1 MPDRLAPLLKLARP
15 GRSDGDLLRAFLASE
30 PAAFDELARRHVG
43 LARRAA
49 AEVCPAAADDVAQA
63 TLALLAKKAAAVA
76 GRESAAGWVFE
87 TARRLA
93 LKARTADV
101 RRSARERLAKPQAA
115 AVDPL
120 DFLTLREVR
129 AAVAEELA
137 KLPEALRLPL
147 VLCYWDGADRPT
159 AAARLGWSVST
170 LKRRLNDGRDR
181 LAARLAR
188 RGFAGPAVLAAL
200 AAVEAGADAAIPPA
214 KVNASGLFGWKGLVT
229 LAAAAGVAAVGIGLG
244 GSAPVAADPERP
256 AAKEPPPAVVSG
268 PPVDRYGDPLPAGAI
283 HRLGTVRFRH
293 GGQVESIGY
302 SHDGKLIASGG
313 FGKIMLWEADTGKP
327 LATLVRTV
335 NGPAESGKLP
345 VPRIEHGHTFGLAFG
360 KDGKWLLSAG
370 SPSVSSDRGI
380 VVFWDVQARKWK
392 KVTEHLEAART
403 QWMRALAL
411 SADGRTAAAGTDSGK
426 LSLIDV
432 QTQEARAAKVDLMN
446 VAGLSFAPDG
456 KSLAIGTFKGLV
468 LVDPATGAET
478 KRFQT
483 PGQAR
488 QVVFAPDGKSV
499 WVGCDGGQFFA
510 ADKDRPGS
518 IVRWDLAT
526 GAAAQTFPTVPGMLL
541 SLAVSPDGKW
551 VASGGENAGPFLW
564 DVATGKSTDL
574 IPPGPHRRPWVYGL
588 AFAPDGKTLAAA
600 DTHGRIRVWDVATRK
615 ELYQQDEHTGSV
627 LKAAVT
633 PDGKL
638 AATAGGDGT
647 IRLWDLATGKPIRS
661 WEADR
666 MGSVLTAAFAP
677 DGRSLLT
684 CGWSGT
690 LRLWD
695 VATGAEVRRFRDE
708 KKFIRF
714 AALSPDGKLV
724 ASSADDGIAIL
735 LQETATGKAVREIR
749 GHISYLGS
757 LMFSPDGRR
766 LVSTA
771 DIHSDR
777 QQTFDDRSVRVWD
790 VASGKLVHKIDGVRP
805 HGTVAMSPDGRV
817 LAIGGTW
824 GTETTGT
831 VRFWDLATGKE
842 MEDRRLPG
850 TSAVAFSP
858 DGRFIVAADRDVRL
872 IEAATGKVMQTFV
885 SGAGTVNGLTFTPD
899 GRRLI
904 SAHDDGTALVWDLVV
919 TAPPGIDAAKAWD
932 DLASDDAAAARR
944 AIAALVARPAAAVEL
959 LATKLKPVP
968 MPAGRRSTAALV
980 ADLDAKAF
988 AAREAATRELA
999 KRVAADFGELTAA
1012 LDAAET
1018 EEVRQRLT
1026 TVLHAAPPAWPRQSA
1041 EELRVVRAVAVLEA
1055 IGTAEAKRLLPELAA
1070 GDPAALITREAKAA
1084 VGRLRD

>member
-30 PAAFDELARRHVG
+30 PAAFDELARRHAG

-49 AEVCPAAADDVAQA
+49 AEVCPAMADDVAQA

-93 LKARTADV
+93 LKARTADA

-115 AVDPL
+115 IVDPL
-120 DFLTLREVR
+120 DALTLREVR

-200 AAVEAGADAAIPPA
+200 TAVEAGADAAVPLA
-214 KVNASGLFGWKGLVT
+214 KASTPGLFGWKGLVAV
-229 LAAAAGVAAVGIGLG
+229 AAAAGVAALGIGLG
-244 GSAPVAADPERP
+244 GSTPVVADPERP
-256 AAKEPPPAVVSG
+256 AAKEPPPEVITG

-293 GGQVESIGY
+293 GGQVESIAY
-302 SHDGKLIASGG
+302 SRDGKLIASGG

-335 NGPAESGKLP
+335 SGPAESGKIP
-345 VPRIEHGHTFGLAFG
+345 EPRAEHGHTFGLAFS

-370 SPSVSSDRGI
+370 STSLAYDRGN
-380 VVFWDVQARKWK
+380 VVFWDVDAQKWRKA
-392 KVTEHLEAART
+392 TEHLEATGT
-403 QWMRALAL
+403 QWMRSLAV
-411 SADGRTAAAGTDSGK
+411 SPDGRTAAAGSDSGK
-426 LSLIDV
+426 LFLIDLK
-432 QTQEARAAKVDLMN
+432 TQEARQAKVNLMN
-446 VAGLSFAPDG
+446 AAGLSFAPDG

-478 KRFQT
+478 KRFEP

-488 QVVFAPDGKSV
+488 QVVFAPDGKSI
-499 WVGCDGGQFFA
+499 WVGCDGGQFFRP
-510 ADKDRPGS
+510 DKDRPGS
-518 IVRWDLAT
+518 IVRWDLET
-526 GAAAQTFPTVPGMLL
+526 NAAAQTFQTVPGMLL

-551 VASGGENAGPFLW
+551 LASGGENAGPFLW
-564 DVATGKSTDL
+564 DVATGKATDL
-574 IPPGPHRRPWVYGL
+574 DPGGNRVKPWVHGL
-588 AFAPDGKTLAAA
+588 AFAPDGKTLAVA
-600 DTHGRIRVWDVATRK
+600 DTNGRIRLWDVATRR
-615 ELYQQDEHTGSV
+615 EMHAQDEHTGSV
-627 LKAAVT
+627 LKAAVSA
-633 PDGKL
+633 DGRQV
-638 AATAGGDGT
+638 ATAGGDGRV
-647 IRLWDLATGKPIRS
+647 RLWDLDSGKPVRSWQADDTRSVFSAAFTPDGRQVLTAGWDGSIRLWEAATGKEIR
-661 WEADR
+661 R
-666 MGSVLTAAFAP
+666 
-677 DGRSLLT
+677 
-684 CGWSGT
+684 
-690 LRLWD
+690 LRNGPGM
-695 VATGAEVRRFRDE
+695 AR
-708 KKFIRF
+708 
-714 AALSPDGKLV
+714 AALSPDGKLAAV
-724 ASSADDGIAIL
+724 SGKDGRVIVL
-735 LQETATGKAVREIR
+735 VETATGRPIREMA
-749 GHISYLGS
+749 GHISD
-757 LMFSPDGRR
+757 LMGLTFSPDGRR

-790 VASGKLVHKIDGVRP
+790 VATGKLVHKIDGVRP
-805 HGTVAMSPDGRV
+805 HGTVAVSPDGRV

-842 MEDRRLPG
+842 LDDRRLPG

-858 DGRFIVAADRDVRL
+858 DGQYVVAADRDMRL
-872 IEAATGKVMQTFV
+872 IEAATGKVVRTFA
-885 SGAGTVNGLTFTPD
+885 SGAGMVNGLTFAPNGT
-899 GRRLI
+899 RLI

-919 TAPPGIDAAKAWD
+919 KASPGIDAAKAWD
-932 DLASDDAAAARR
+932 ELASDDAAVVRR
-944 AIAALVARPAAAVEL
+944 AIAALVAQPAEAVKL
-959 LATKLKPVP
+959 LSEKLKPVP

-988 AAREAATRELA
+988 AVREAATRELA
-999 KRVAADFGELTAA
+999 KRVAADFGELAAA

-1018 EEVRQRLT
+1018 EEARQRLT
-1026 TVLHAAPPAWPRQSA
+1026 TVLHSAPPAWPRLSA
-1041 EELRVVRAVAVLEA
+1041 DEFRVGRAVAVLEA
-1055 IGTAEAKRLLPELAA
+1055 VGSAEAKRLLHDLAA
-1070 GDPAALITREAKAA
+1070 GDPAALITQEAKAA
-1084 VGRLRD
+1084 MGRLRE

>member
-1 MPDRLAPLLKLARP
+1 
-15 GRSDGDLLRAFLASE
+15 LLRAFLASE
-30 PAAFDELARRHVG
+30 PAAFDELARRHIG

-49 AEVCPAAADDVAQA
+49 AEVCPAAAEDVAQA
-63 TLALLAKKAAAVA
+63 TLALLAKKAATVA

-93 LKARTADV
+93 LKARTTDV
-101 RRSARERLAKPQAA
+101 RRSARERLAKPPAA
-115 AVDPL
+115 STDPL
-120 DFLTLREVR
+120 DALTLREVR

-214 KVNASGLFGWKGLVT
+214 KVNASGLFGWKGLVA
-229 LAAAAGVAAVGIGLG
+229 LAAAAGVAAVGIDLG
-244 GSAPVAADPERP
+244 GSAPVTADPERP

-293 GGQVESIGY
+293 GGQVESIAY
-302 SHDGKLIASGG
+302 SRDGKLIASGG

-335 NGPAESGKLP
+335 DDGDRSKPQQ
-345 VPRIEHGHTFGLAFG
+345 EHGHTFGLAFTKDNRRLVSVG
-360 KDGKWLLSAG
+360 SAGVQDGKGMYAFWNLADRKTENDSIVFG
-370 SPSVSSDRGI
+370 SGRDWV
-380 VVFWDVQARKWK
+380 
-392 KVTEHLEAART
+392 
-403 QWMRALAL
+403 RAVAL
-411 SADGRTAAAGTDSGK
+411 SPDDKVAAVGTDGGK
-426 LSLIDV
+426 LFFLDTKTHESRNARV
-432 QTQEARAAKVDLMN
+432 QLVNACS
-446 VAGLSFAPDG
+446 LSFAPDG
-456 KSLAIGTFKGLV
+456 KTLAVGTFKGVV
-468 LVDPATGAET
+468 LVDPATGTET
-478 KRFQT
+478 KRFQP

-488 QVVFAPDGKSV
+488 QVVFARDGKSI

-510 ADKDRPGS
+510 KDKDRPGS
-518 IVRWDLAT
+518 IVRWDLET
-526 GAAAQTFPTVPGMLL
+526 NTAAQTFQTVPGMLL

-564 DVATGKSTDL
+564 DAATGKATDL
-574 IPPGPHRRPWVYGL
+574 DPGGKRVKPWVQGL
-588 AFAPDGKTLAAA
+588 AFAPDGKTLAVA
-600 DTHGRIRVWDVATRK
+600 DTHGRVRVWDVATRK
-615 ELYQQDEHTGSV
+615 ELHQQDEHTGSV
-627 LKAAVT
+627 LKTAVT
-633 PDGKL
+633 ADGKL

-647 IRLWDLATGKPIRS
+647 IRLWDLGTGKPVRS

-666 MGSVLTAAFAP
+666 MGSVFSIAFTP
-677 DGRSLLT
+677 DGRSLLA

-695 VATGAEVRRFRDE
+695 VTTGAEVRRYREE
-708 KKFIRF
+708 KSFVRV

-724 ASSADDGIAIL
+724 AASGTGGMTIT
-735 LQETATGKAVREIR
+735 LQETATGKPVREIT

-757 LMFSPDGRR
+757 LAFSPDGRR
-766 LVSTA
+766 VVSTG
-771 DIHSDR
+771 DMHSNG
-777 QQTFDDRSVRVWD
+777 QETFDDRSVRVWD
-790 VASGKLVHKIDGVRP
+790 VATGKLIHKIDGVRP
-805 HGTVAMSPDGRV
+805 HGTVAVSPNGRV

-824 GTETTGT
+824 GQETTGT

-842 MEDRRLPG
+842 LEDRRLPG
-850 TSAVAFSP
+850 TSAVTFSP
-858 DGRFIVAADRDVRL
+858 DGRYVVAADRDVRL
-872 IEAATGKVMQTFV
+872 IEAATGKVVQTFA

-904 SAHDDGTALVWDLVV
+904 SAHDDGTALVWDL
-919 TAPPGIDAAKAWD
+919 TAKAQTGLDIAKAWD
-932 DLASDDAAAARR
+932 ELASEDAAAAHR
-944 AIAALVARPAAAVEL
+944 AIAALVVRPAEAVEL
-959 LATKLKPVP
+959 LGARLKPVP
-968 MPAGRRSTAALV
+968 MPAGRRPTAALV

-988 AAREAATRELA
+988 AVREAATRELA

-1018 EEVRQRLT
+1018 EEARQRLT
-1026 TVLHAAPPAWPRQSA
+1026 TVLHSAPPAWPRLSA
-1041 EELRVVRAVAVLEA
+1041 DELRVVRGMALLEA
-1055 IGTAEAKRLLPELAA
+1055 VGSAEARRLLRDLAA
-1070 GDPAALITREAKAA
+1070 GDPAALVTQEAKAA
-1084 VGRLRD
+1084 VGRLKD